1 MPTNNA
7 LFGFNFGT
15 AAVGGTMPDGSVI
28 THIGYTGGGV
38 VTAPPPPPP
47 TTTHSP
53 PPPTP
58 VAPQI
63 DPPSLA
69 GQTWGHVIPITA
81 GWRVVPGKPIEWQVT
96 EGEDGHYI
104 LDTMVSFGW
113 RAEIMGGESP
123 AALFNSFRLVANG
136 VIIYEPTAVISAP
149 GVTFTL
155 YDGTQL
161 TADPFWE
168 GIRGVGE
175 QPAYIY
181 HVLVNVVGLP
191 LINFDDRRPEQWALH
206 MEDAPVAGVTLQRW
220 FELLGK
226 LTRNLS
232 GKVTTDVTIAEQ
244 VDSLF
249 LVDPQTTFNRDA
261 LNMCRAFGLD
271 MREELEGVSIVRG
284 VNGTSFDIDEELTE
298 DVILRDPRAAG
309 ITFARADEQDLPAE
323 IIVQAIATEASFR
336 FTERPARRE
345 LGPYPTTL
353 STKKE
358 SFRIQA
364 GMPVNQIQTC
374 AAETLYREIEG
385 RSQARYKLPWS
396 YAIKVQPGDIHEVPE
411 TAAGI
416 SHVMKVVNANREPN
430 RTVSIT
436 ARLLHT
442 AQDYVG
448 VADVGLIP
456 ESPIPVYTQPLE
468 LGGITP
474 AIPGGQL
481 FAPTFTLQDAVISIP
496 NIASTAQLFA
506 PTFVYDQDLTLGNIT
521 STAQIFAPSILQPQ
535 SLTIGNITS
544 TASIFD
550 PTLEHVVDAR
560 YMEDGI
566 LRRLE
571 DGIVRHLESESTGAV
586 DYLYTEDDELRVLE
600 NDTTP
605 RILESQGSEFEL
617 LEDGSYALLED
628 GDKEKL
634 ER

>member
-1 MPTNNA
+1 VASPIYVPG
-7 LFGFNFGT
+7 FGWI
-15 AAVGGTMPDGSVI
+15 AGGTGTISAP
-28 THIGYTGGGV
+28 TGGQAYIPNV
-38 VTAPPPPPP
+38 AAPTTTQPTSTYNPPPPV
-47 TTTHSP
+47 
-53 PPPTP
+53 P

-96 EGEDGHYI
+96 EGDDGHYI

-123 AALFNSFRLVANG
+123 AALFNAFRLVANG
-136 VIIYEPTAVISAP
+136 VIIYEPAAGISAP

-323 IIVQAIATEASFR
+323 IIIQAIATEASFR

-345 LGPYPTTL
+345 LGPYPTTI

-364 GMPVNQIQTC
+364 GMSINQIQTC

-411 TAAGI
+411 TTAGI

-456 ESPIPVYTQPLE
+456 DSPIPVYDQPLE
-468 LGGITP
+468 IGGITSV
-474 AIPGGQL
+474 AQI
-481 FAPTFTLQDAVISIP
+481 FAPTFTLQDAMISIP
-496 NIASTAQLFA
+496 NIASTAQIFA
-506 PTFVYDQDLTLGNIT
+506 PNFVYDQDLTLGGIT
-521 STAQIFAPSILQPQ
+521 TSAQIFAPSILQPQ
-535 SLTIGNITS
+535 SLTIGDITS
-544 TASIFD
+544 TATVFA
-550 PTLEHVVDAR
+550 PTLEHAAVGSR
-560 YMEDGI
+560 HMEDGDV
-566 LRRLE
+566 RMLE
-571 DGIVRHLESESTGAV
+571 DGTTARNLESEGAV
-586 DYLYTEDDELRVLE
+586 V
-600 NDTTP
+600 
-605 RILESQGSEFEL
+605 EL

-628 GDKEKL
+628 GDNEML
-634 ER
+634 EG

>member
-1 MPTNNA
+1 MATNWVPGLGWVTSEQADILNA
-7 LFGFNFGT
+7 AG
-15 AAVGGTMPDGSVI
+15 AAGGQ
-28 THIGYTGGGV
+28 GYLLKQF
-38 VTAPPPPPP
+38 PPP
-47 TTTHSP
+47 TPVASPTPTYSP

-104 LDTMVSFGW
+104 LDTLVSFGW

-123 AALFNSFRLVANG
+123 AALFNAFRLVANG
-136 VIIYEPTAVISAP
+136 VIIYEPTAGISAP

-181 HVLVNVVGLP
+181 HVLVNIVGLP
-191 LINFDDRRPEQWALH
+191 LINFDDRRPDSWALH

-468 LGGITP
+468 IGGITSV
-474 AIPGGQL
+474 AQL

-506 PTFVYDQDLTLGNIT
+506 PTFVYDQDLTLGGIT
-521 STAQIFAPSILQPQ
+521 SAAQIFAPSILQPQ

-544 TASIFD
+544 SASLFD
-550 PTLEHVVDAR
+550 LTLEHAAEGSR
-560 YMEDGI
+560 HMEDGDV
-566 LRRLE
+566 RELE
-571 DGIVRHLESESTGAV
+571 DGTGRNLESEGAV
-586 DYLYTEDDELRVLE
+586 V
-600 NDTTP
+600 
-605 RILESQGSEFEL
+605 EL

-628 GDKEKL
+628 GDNEML
-634 ER
+634 EG